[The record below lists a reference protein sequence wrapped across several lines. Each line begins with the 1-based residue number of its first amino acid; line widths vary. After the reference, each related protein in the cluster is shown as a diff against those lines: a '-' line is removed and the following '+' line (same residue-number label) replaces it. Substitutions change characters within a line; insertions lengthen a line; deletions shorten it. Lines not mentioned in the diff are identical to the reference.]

1 MSFLRSKG
9 TTFTNK
15 PIGVVTTRTGSEELY
30 ASIARDATRV
40 TNDLLVRA
48 KDEQIK
54 KSNRMS
60 ITELELH
67 LGGGSLPRHHYMSLF
82 SLENKRPSRSPQ
94 KIWFSGIQDKV

>member
-54 KSNRMS
+54 KG
-60 ITELELH
+60 EDFK
-67 LGGGSLPRHHYMSLF
+67 P
-82 SLENKRPSRSPQ
+82 
-94 KIWFSGIQDKV
+94 